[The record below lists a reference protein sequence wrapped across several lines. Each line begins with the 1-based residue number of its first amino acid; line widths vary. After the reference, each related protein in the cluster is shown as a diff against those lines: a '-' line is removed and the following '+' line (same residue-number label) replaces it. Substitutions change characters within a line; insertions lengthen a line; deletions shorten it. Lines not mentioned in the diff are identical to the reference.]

1 MDRVRKGLSEM
12 IFDLKKVKGQDR
24 AGIWKENN
32 ACREDSRG
40 YQCTAYAKT
49 LRMYVHLLCSRKNKK
64 DQVQ

>member
-40 YQCTAYAKT
+40 TSAQHMQKP
-49 LRMYVHLLCSRKNKK
+49 
-64 DQVQ
+64 